1 MRRRRGGRL
10 TRRPG
15 RPGHR
20 APARLTALLAA
31 LTGALTLGAGPGLG
45 APARAQDAA
54 PPTATTRDAAP
65 PTVRA
70 HGADA
75 PDGTNYRTVVTAVTP
90 AVPGLTVR
98 AVEAGA
104 RLELTNRT
112 GRTIEVLG
120 YQGEPYLEVR
130 PDGVYENVHSP
141 ATYRNRTLAGDTEPP
156 ASADP
161 TVPPS
166 WRQVA
171 AEPVAR
177 WHDQRTYWLG
187 TDPPAE
193 VRADPD
199 RPYRVRDWVVP
210 LRDQLDPIEIRG
222 TLEWLPPPDPLLWW
236 AGIVLAALALAA
248 LGLIPPRPPTR
259 SATTSG
265 PAATTPGSAA
275 ASEPAGTGRAGPA
288 VAATVGLAAFAVL
301 AGVAAITFALLRE
314 VDAGAT
320 GLGVVRGLFSGQL
333 LPVLAG
339 AGSLVTGAYV
349 LVRRPAGGDFGLALS
364 GACVALFAGVVNATV
379 LARSVAPIGWPAGW
393 ARLLVALVIAVGA
406 GVCAAGV
413 LRMWAAVRA
422 GPASAADPPGAD
434 PPGADPSGADPSG
447 AGPAGGGDGGIEAV
461 R

>member
-1 MRRRRGGRL
+1 MRRSA
-10 TRRPG
+10 

-20 APARLTALLAA
+20 APTRLAALLAA
-31 LTGALTLGAGPGLG
+31 LAGALALGAGPGL
-45 APARAQDAA
+45 ATPAWAQDANPPVLAQDANPPVPA
-54 PPTATTRDAAP
+54 PDANP
-65 PTVRA
+65 PSVWA
-70 HGADA
+70 HGGDA
-75 PDGTNYRTVVTAVTP
+75 PDGTNYRTAVRAVTP

-130 PDGVYENVHSP
+130 PDGVYENVNSP
-141 ATYRNRTLAGDTEPP
+141 ATYLNRTLAGDTEPP

-161 TVPPS
+161 TVPPN
-166 WRQVA
+166 WRQVTT
-171 AEPVAR
+171 EPVAR

-187 TDPPAE
+187 TDPPPE

-199 RPYRVRDWVVP
+199 RSYLVRDWVVP
-210 LRDQLDPIEIRG
+210 LRDQLAPVEIQG

-248 LGLIPPRPPTR
+248 LGLVPVAP
-259 SATTSG
+259 
-265 PAATTPGSAA
+265 
-275 ASEPAGTGRAGPA
+275 RAGPA
-288 VAATVGLAAFAVL
+288 VTAEPRPAAAPELTPAVAPERTPAAAHRTGPAAAATVGLAAFAVL
-301 AGVAAITFALLRE
+301 AGAAAVTFALLRE

-320 GLGVVRGLFSGQL
+320 GFGVVRGLLSGQL

-364 GACVALFAGVVNATV
+364 GACVAIFAGVVNATV

-413 LRMWAAVRA
+413 LRMWAAVRS
-422 GPASAADPPGAD
+422 GPPSA
-434 PPGADPSGADPSG
+434 ADPSGADPSG
-447 AGPAGGGDGGIEAV
+447 ADPSAAGPAGGGHGGVESV